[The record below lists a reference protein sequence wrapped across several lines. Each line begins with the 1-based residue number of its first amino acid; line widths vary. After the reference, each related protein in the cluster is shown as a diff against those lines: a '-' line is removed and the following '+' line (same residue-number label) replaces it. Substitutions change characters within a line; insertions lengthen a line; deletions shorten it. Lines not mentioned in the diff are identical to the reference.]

1 MNNLC
6 TKNITTMSVSMSK
19 KSLYKMLNMKKSKG
33 LLYDVIYKI
42 LKSSVYS
49 SYSTPK
55 TKFYNTRKIYWNAL
69 YRKQS
74 KTWIGKHGSFID
86 HHS

>member
-33 LLYDVIYKI
+33 LLHDVIYKI

-49 SYSTPK
+49 SYTPK

-74 KTWIGKHGSFID
+74 KTWIGKHGSFKD

>member
-1 MNNLC
+1 
-6 TKNITTMSVSMSK
+6 MSVSMSK

-49 SYSTPK
+49 SYTHQKQNSIILEKYTGMH
-55 TKFYNTRKIYWNAL
+55 

-86 HHS
+86 HHSW

>member
-49 SYSTPK
+49 SYTPK

>member
-33 LLYDVIYKI
+33 LLHDVIYKI

-49 SYSTPK
+49 LYTPK
-55 TKFYNTRKIYWNAL
+55 TKY
-69 YRKQS
+69 
-74 KTWIGKHGSFID
+74 
-86 HHS
+86 

>member
-42 LKSSVYS
+42 LKSSVFS
-49 SYSTPK
+49 SYTPK

-69 YRKQS
+69 
-74 KTWIGKHGSFID
+74 
-86 HHS
+86 